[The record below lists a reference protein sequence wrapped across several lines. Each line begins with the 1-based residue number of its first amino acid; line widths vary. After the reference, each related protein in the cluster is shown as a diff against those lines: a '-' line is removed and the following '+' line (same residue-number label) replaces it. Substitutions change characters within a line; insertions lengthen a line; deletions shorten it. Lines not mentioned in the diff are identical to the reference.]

1 MGNIRCRLSK
11 HAGSISN
18 GSVSAVHPTETKE
31 ACHAIQTLGSPDY
44 PGTGPGPGT
53 RPGVGRLQQ
62 QFEFARDHLLV
73 ERSGRLLAT
82 ASSPAASSAAPSSPA
97 AAGGNAKAQ
106 ITANWEAF
114 FDGQTSAAKKIQLL
128 QNGSKFASLINAQAG
143 SGLAS
148 SAGAKVTAVVV
159 NSATSATVSYDIT
172 LSGATAL
179 PNQTGT
185 AVYQDGIW
193 KVGDVSF
200 CQLLK
205 LENAGSSP
213 SVCSG

>member
-1 MGNIRCRLSK
+1 MR
-11 HAGSISN
+11 
-18 GSVSAVHPTETKE
+18 
-31 ACHAIQTLGSPDY
+31 
-44 PGTGPGPGT
+44 
-53 RPGVGRLQQ
+53 
-62 QFEFARDHLLV
+62 F
-73 ERSGRLLAT
+73 RLLARRIT
-82 ASSPAASSAAPSSPA
+82 LAPALALALALAVAACSSSSSSSATTSPSSAPAASSAASSPAASSAAPSSPS

-114 FDGQTSAAKKIQLL
+114 FNGQTSGAKKIQLL
-128 QNGSKFASLINAQAG
+128 QNGSKFATVINAQAG

-179 PNQTGT
+179 ANQTGT
-185 AVYQDGIW
+185 AVYEDGTW

-205 LENAGSSP
+205 LENAGTAP

>member
-1 MGNIRCRLSK
+1 
-11 HAGSISN
+11 
-18 GSVSAVHPTETKE
+18 VPE
-31 ACHAIQTLGSPDY
+31 
-44 PGTGPGPGT
+44 
-53 RPGVGRLQQ
+53 
-62 QFEFARDHLLV
+62 
-73 ERSGRLLAT
+73 
-82 ASSPAASSAAPSSPA
+82 
-97 AAGGNAKAQ
+97 

-114 FDGQTSAAKKIQLL
+114 FDGKTSAAKKISLL
-128 QNGSKFASLINAQAG
+128 QNGSTFAAIINAQAG

-148 SAGAKVTAVVV
+148 SAAAKVTAVVV
-159 NSATSATVSYDIT
+159 KSATSATVSYDVT

-185 AVYQDGIW
+185 SVYQGGIW

-205 LENAGSSP
+205 LENGGTAP

>member
-1 MGNIRCRLSK
+1 MRFKLLARRIAAPALGVALAATMAACSSSSTST
-11 HAGSISN
+11 ATAQPSSAT
-18 GSVSAVHPTETKE
+18 SSATSASSPSAV
-31 ACHAIQTLGSPDY
+31 
-44 PGTGPGPGT
+44 
-53 RPGVGRLQQ
+53 
-62 QFEFARDHLLV
+62 
-73 ERSGRLLAT
+73 
-82 ASSPAASSAAPSSPA
+82 ASSPASSSSGA
-97 AAGGNAKAQ
+97 AASGNAKAQ

-114 FDGQTSAAKKIQLL
+114 FNGQTSAAKKISLL
-128 QNGSKFASLINAQAG
+128 QNGQKFAAVIKAQAG

-159 NSATSATVSYDIT
+159 NSATSATVTYDIT

-185 AVYQDGIW
+185 AVYEDGMW

-213 SVCSG
+213 SVCAG

>member
-1 MGNIRCRLSK
+1 M
-11 HAGSISN
+11 AGCSSS
-18 GSVSAVHPTETKE
+18 GSSSAAGAPSASAPAPSSSAPVSSSAP
-31 ACHAIQTLGSPDY
+31 
-44 PGTGPGPGT
+44 
-53 RPGVGRLQQ
+53 
-62 QFEFARDHLLV
+62 
-73 ERSGRLLAT
+73 
-82 ASSPAASSAAPSSPA
+82 ASSPAAPSSSAPA

-114 FDGQTSAAKKIQLL
+114 FNGQTGAAKKISLL
-128 QNGSKFASLINAQAG
+128 QNGDKFSAIIKAQAG

-172 LSGATAL
+172 LGGATAL

-185 AVYQDGIW
+185 AVYENGTW

-205 LENAGSSP
+205 LENNGTAPAACNG
-213 SVCSG
+213 

>member
-1 MGNIRCRLSK
+1 MRFKLLARRIAAPALGVALAATMAACSSSSTST
-11 HAGSISN
+11 ATAQPS
-18 GSVSAVHPTETKE
+18 SAVSSATS
-31 ACHAIQTLGSPDY
+31 ASSPSA
-44 PGTGPGPGT
+44 
-53 RPGVGRLQQ
+53 V
-62 QFEFARDHLLV
+62 
-73 ERSGRLLAT
+73 
-82 ASSPAASSAAPSSPA
+82 ASSPASSSSGA
-97 AAGGNAKAQ
+97 AASGNAKAQ

-114 FDGQTSAAKKIQLL
+114 FNGQTSAAKKISLL
-128 QNGSKFASLINAQAG
+128 QNGQKFAAVINAQAG

-159 NSATSATVSYDIT
+159 NSATSATVTYDIT

-179 PNQTGT
+179 GNQTGT
-185 AVYQDGIW
+185 AVYQDGVW
-193 KVGDVSF
+193 KVGDISF

>member
-1 MGNIRCRLSK
+1 MRF
-11 HAGSISN
+11 
-18 GSVSAVHPTETKE
+18 
-31 ACHAIQTLGSPDY
+31 Q
-44 PGTGPGPGT
+44 
-53 RPGVGRLQQ
+53 
-62 QFEFARDHLLV
+62 
-73 ERSGRLLAT
+73 LLAHRIAVPLLGLALT
-82 ASSPAASSAAPSSPA
+82 ATAAACSSSSTSAGAPSASASAPAPASSASPSAPASSPAPSSSAPA

-114 FDGQTSAAKKIQLL
+114 FNGSTGAAKKISLL
-128 QNGSKFASLINAQAG
+128 QNGDKFAAIIKAQAG

-148 SAGAKVTAVVV
+148 TAGAKVTAVVL

-179 PNQTGT
+179 ANQTGT
-185 AVYQDGIW
+185 AIYEDGIW

-205 LENAGSSP
+205 LENNGTAP
-213 SVCSG
+213 SVVQRLRQGHVDGQPGGGRFR

>member
-1 MGNIRCRLSK
+1 MRFNLLARRLMAPALGLVLAATVAACSSSSSTT
-11 HAGSISN
+11 GS
-18 GSVSAVHPTETKE
+18 A
-31 ACHAIQTLGSPDY
+31 
-44 PGTGPGPGT
+44 TGPSSS
-53 RPGVGRLQQ
+53 
-62 QFEFARDHLLV
+62 A
-73 ERSGRLLAT
+73 
-82 ASSPAASSAAPSSPA
+82 ASSPAASGSSAAASPSSS
-97 AAGGNAKAQ
+97 GGGSSSAITA

-114 FDGQTSAAKKIQLL
+114 FDGKTSAAKKISLL
-128 QNGSKFASLINAQAG
+128 QNGSTFASVINAQAG

-159 NSATSATVSYDIT
+159 NTSTSATVSYNIT

-179 PNQTGT
+179 SGQTGT
-185 AVYQDGIW
+185 AVYQGGIW

-205 LENAGSSP
+205 LEDGGKAP

>member
-1 MGNIRCRLSK
+1 MRFKLLARRIAAPALGVALAATMAACSSSSTST
-11 HAGSISN
+11 ATAQPSSAT
-18 GSVSAVHPTETKE
+18 SASSPSAV
-31 ACHAIQTLGSPDY
+31 
-44 PGTGPGPGT
+44 
-53 RPGVGRLQQ
+53 
-62 QFEFARDHLLV
+62 
-73 ERSGRLLAT
+73 
-82 ASSPAASSAAPSSPA
+82 ASSPASSSSGA
-97 AAGGNAKAQ
+97 AASGNAKAQ

-114 FDGQTSAAKKIQLL
+114 FNGQTSAAKKISLL
-128 QNGSKFASLINAQAG
+128 QNGQKFAAVINAQAG

-159 NSATSATVSYDIT
+159 NSATSATVTYDIT

-179 PNQTGT
+179 GNQTGT
-185 AVYQDGIW
+185 AVYESGTW

-213 SVCSG
+213 SVCAG

>member
-1 MGNIRCRLSK
+1 MR
-11 HAGSISN
+11 
-18 GSVSAVHPTETKE
+18 
-31 ACHAIQTLGSPDY
+31 
-44 PGTGPGPGT
+44 
-53 RPGVGRLQQ
+53 
-62 QFEFARDHLLV
+62 F
-73 ERSGRLLAT
+73 RLLARRIT
-82 ASSPAASSAAPSSPA
+82 LAPALALALALALAACSSSGSSATTPASSAPAASSAASSPAASSAASSSPN

-128 QNGSKFASLINAQAG
+128 QNGPKFAAVINAQAG

-148 SAGAKVTAVVV
+148 TAGAKVTAVVV

-179 PNQTGT
+179 ANQTGT
-185 AVYQDGIW
+185 AVYEGGMW

-205 LENAGSSP
+205 LENSGTAP
-213 SVCSG
+213 SVCAG